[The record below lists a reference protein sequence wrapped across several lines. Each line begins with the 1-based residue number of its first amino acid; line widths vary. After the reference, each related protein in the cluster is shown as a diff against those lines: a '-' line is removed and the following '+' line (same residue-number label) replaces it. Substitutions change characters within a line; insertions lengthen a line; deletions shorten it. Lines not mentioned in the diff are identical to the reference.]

1 MQSATNANRAG
12 ISMAETHAVNPA
24 IFEPPM
30 AGIADTKEPSDDMRN
45 AAMYPILCGC
55 MQDAC
60 SQFIVPQM

>member
-1 MQSATNANRAG
+1 
-12 ISMAETHAVNPA
+12 MAETHAVNPA